1 MIKLQQLYFKI
12 VKSMRTEK
20 LLVIAGNQLR
30 HQYFINQLNLHFPLS
45 AVFTEHFEHPQVS
58 FKSSSEKNAW
68 INFFIDRQKKEEQFL
83 SCSSSLSTQNIPKFL
98 NIKKGRLNHDETL
111 KIIQSYKPT
120 KIIIFGTSLLGSKYL
135 KLYPN
140 RIYNLHV
147 GLSQYY
153 RGSSCNF
160 WPTHD
165 LRPDLLGATVHYVE
179 KGIDNG
185 SIINQDTI
193 LLEPNDT
200 EYTLMAKT
208 IILGT
213 KLMIDSINNNM
224 SLPVKREHNKN
235 GRLCLMNQFIPK
247 AILKVRHHVDSGI
260 LNQKINAL
268 NKIRPGN

>member
-1 MIKLQQLYFKI
+1 MNAPN
-12 VKSMRTEK
+12 
-20 LLVIAGNQLR
+20 LLVITGNQLR
-30 HQYFINQLNLHFPLS
+30 HRYFVNQLNFHFPLS
-45 AVFTEHFEHPQVS
+45 AVFTEHFEHPETA
-58 FKSSSEKNAW
+58 FKGNEEKEGWNQ
-68 INFFIDRQKKEEQFL
+68 FFIGRRKTEEHLL
-83 SCSSSLSTQNIPKFL
+83 SCPNNIPAQNTPKIFD
-98 NIKKGRLNHDETL
+98 IEKGRLNHNKTL
-111 KIIQSYKPT
+111 KAIQSFNPT
-120 KIIIFGTSLLGSKYL
+120 KIIIFGTSLLDSKYL

-140 RIYNLHV
+140 CIFNLHV

-160 WPTHD
+160 WPIHE
-165 LRPDLLGATVHYVE
+165 LRPDLLGATIHYVE

-247 AILKVRHHVDSGI
+247 AILKVRHLVDSGI

-268 NKIRPGN
+268 NKIRPEN